1 MRTAFGCEF
10 DVPDGY
16 LNTASVGIP
25 PASVAD
31 AVTAAVQAWRT
42 GHGRPPDFDEPTA
55 RARRGFADLVG
66 VPPAWVAIGGA
77 VSALVGLLAASVPDG
92 ARVLVA
98 AGEFTSVTWPFAAQ
112 SGRGVTLV
120 QAELDELG
128 ERAADH
134 DVVAVSVVQ
143 SADGRLVDLDAL
155 RAAQASGTRVV
166 LDATQALG
174 WLAADLSFADAVVAG
189 GYKWLLSPRGTAWLA
204 LRPGWPVV
212 PHLAGWYA
220 GEDVW
225 DSVYGLPLRLAADRR
240 ALDTSPAWYCH
251 AGAAVALPWLAGLDR
266 RAVQAHCVGMAD
278 AFCAGA
284 GLAPAGSAIVAVRRP
299 DALARLAAA
308 AWWRARGR
316 ARPGSRSTCTT
327 PTTTWPAR
335 SPRSAD
341 QGLPGNTGT
350 TGVAPTTARH
360 RAPRPVASVSAFR
373 PASRRP
379 RSDVCSS
386 SARQDVWQSVS
397 ATTTS
402 RAADTG
408 SVTGCGVA

>member
-25 PASVAD
+25 PVPVAD

-204 LRPGWPVV
+204 LRPDWPVV

-266 RAVQAHCVGMAD
+266 RAVQEHCVGLAD
-278 AFCAGA
+278 AFCAGV
-284 GLAPAGSAIVAVRRP
+284 GIAPAGSAIVAVRRP

-308 AWWRARGR
+308 
-316 ARPGSRSTCTT
+316 
-327 PTTTWPAR
+327 
-335 SPRSAD
+335 
-341 QGLPGNTGT
+341 
-350 TGVAPTTARH
+350 GV
-360 RAPRPVASVSAFR
+360 VASARAGAARLAFHLYNT
-373 PASRRP
+373 AD
-379 RSDVCSS
+379 DV
-386 SARQDVWQSVS
+386 ARAV
-397 ATTTS
+397 
-402 RAADTG
+402 AALT
-408 SVTGCGVA
+408 